1 MELRQLQHFIA
12 VAEELNFTRAADRV
26 HIVQSALSSSIRGL
40 EDELRARLFVRSTR
54 QVRLTPAGRAFL
66 EKAREAL
73 QGSSTPV
80 AKRWPISQGS
90 GAAAFRSGRFIVCR
104 HFSIFQP

>member
-1 MELRQLQHFIA
+1 MELRQLHHFIA

-54 QVRLTPAGRAFL
+54 QCGSLRPAAPFWKR
-66 EKAREAL
+66 
-73 QGSSTPV
+73 P
-80 AKRWPISQGS
+80 AKP
-90 GAAAFRSGRFIVCR
+90 
-104 HFSIFQP
+104 